1 MHFRKKGAQ
10 INFNPKGGGQDMSGF
25 KFSYQIITSGFELIE
40 NLRFV
45 WKTSGILSVLLGW
58 SKAYFSTYT
67 AVLPTLQF
75 VYLVKLVT
83 LIQ

>member
-1 MHFRKKGAQ
+1 
-10 INFNPKGGGQDMSGF
+10 MSGF

-58 SKAYFSTYT
+58 SKAYFSTY
-67 AVLPTLQF
+67 
-75 VYLVKLVT
+75 
-83 LIQ
+83 IQCRVANFTVCSFDKVGNTDTVRP

>member
-1 MHFRKKGAQ
+1 
-10 INFNPKGGGQDMSGF
+10 MSGF

-67 AVLPTLQF
+67 AVLPTSETSLI
-75 VYLVKLVT
+75 KLVT